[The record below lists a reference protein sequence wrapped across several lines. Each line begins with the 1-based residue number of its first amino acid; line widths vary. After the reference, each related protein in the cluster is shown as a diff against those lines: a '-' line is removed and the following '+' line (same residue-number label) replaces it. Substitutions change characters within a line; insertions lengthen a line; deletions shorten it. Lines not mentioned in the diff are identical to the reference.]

1 MPKLNFARSSLP
13 LNPISQAVSNFV
25 QPMQKTKGSPYD
37 TALKMMM
44 QNNLENRRQQMQLL
58 QMSEMQKRAEEAQ
71 RNMYAMMLQREH
83 QSTMNEGGKQVD
95 DASKYNPNSLQLHDL
110 LKSKLN
116 WQTTNDPIQNS
127 ARFRAMT
134 ASLKN
139 INSQDAIQSSGFF
152 KEQPTT
158 DELSSMFQ
166 MKPQDVSQIWQLDSA
181 SNMRDYGSNWKHPDA
196 NMVSSGVNELMK
208 KYEGNTEG
216 GMKWLDSIYKTV
228 TGGD

>member
-71 RNMYAMMLQREH
+71 RNMYAMMLQREN

-139 INSQDAIQSSGFF
+139 INSQDAIQ
-152 KEQPTT
+152 
-158 DELSSMFQ
+158 
-166 MKPQDVSQIWQLDSA
+166 
-181 SNMRDYGSNWKHPDA
+181 
-196 NMVSSGVNELMK
+196 
-208 KYEGNTEG
+208 
-216 GMKWLDSIYKTV
+216 
-228 TGGD
+228 